1 MASSF
6 STDTKLELIA
16 TGEKAGLWG
25 TITNTNLQILEQSA
39 TGYLSQSMASG
50 DVTLTLTNGATS
62 DGKNAFYE
70 LTGTL
75 TGNRTLIMPSGAER
89 SIIVKDST
97 TRGSGSTLFSLSV
110 QTASG
115 TSIPIP
121 INATVAVVSDGTN
134 MKLGL
139 LSKGFGTVNS
149 ASVTTYIAVAGD
161 QLLTN
166 TTTAG
171 ITITLP
177 SSAATGDELVIVDAR
192 GTFQSNNLTIARNGH
207 NINGS
212 GANLILSTNGQ
223 AITLVYVDT
232 TRGWAFK
239 TNTA

>member
-39 TGYLSQSMASG
+39 TGYL
-50 DVTLTLTNGATS
+50 TNGATS

-75 TGNRTLIMPSGAER
+75 TNNRTLIMPSGAER

-115 TSIPIP
+115 TSVPIP
-121 INATVAVVSDGTN
+121 IGSSVAVVSDGTN

-139 LSKGFGTVNS
+139 LSKGYGTVNS
-149 ASVTTYIAVAGD
+149 SSVTTYIAVAGD

-177 SSAATGDELVIVDAR
+177 TSAATGDEVTIVDAR
-192 GTFQSNNLTIARNGH
+192 GTFNSNNLTVNRNGH
-207 NINGS
+207 NINS
-212 GANLILSTNGQ
+212 ATNNLILSTNGQ

-232 TRGWAFK
+232 TRGWAYK

>member
-1 MASSF
+1 
-6 STDTKLELIA
+6 
-16 TGEKAGLWG
+16 
-25 TITNTNLQILEQSA
+25 
-39 TGYLSQSMASG
+39 
-50 DVTLTLTNGATS
+50 
-62 DGKNAFYE
+62 
-70 LTGTL
+70 
-75 TGNRTLIMPSGAER
+75 MPSGAER

-115 TSIPIP
+115 TSVPIP
-121 INATVAVVSDGTN
+121 IGSSVAVVSDGTN

-139 LSKGFGTVNS
+139 LSKGYGTVNS
-149 ASVTTYIAVAGD
+149 SSVTTYIAVAGD

-177 SSAATGDELVIVDAR
+177 TSAATGDEVTIVDAR
-192 GTFQSNNLTIARNGH
+192 GTFNSNNLTVNRNGH
-207 NINGS
+207 NINS
-212 GANLILSTNGQ
+212 ATNNLILSTNGQ

-232 TRGWAFK
+232 TRGWAYK

>member
-1 MASSF
+1 
-6 STDTKLELIA
+6 
-16 TGEKAGLWG
+16 
-25 TITNTNLQILEQSA
+25 
-39 TGYLSQSMASG
+39 
-50 DVTLTLTNGATS
+50 
-62 DGKNAFYE
+62 
-70 LTGTL
+70 
-75 TGNRTLIMPSGAER
+75 MPSGAER

-97 TRGSGSTLFSLSV
+97 TRGSGATLFSLSV

-115 TSIPIP
+115 TSVPIP
-121 INATVAVVSDGTN
+121 IGASVAVVSDGTN

-139 LSKGFGTVNS
+139 LSKGYGTVNS

-177 SSAATGDELVIVDAR
+177 TSAATGDELVIVDAR
-192 GTFQSNNLTIARNGH
+192 GTFGSNNLTVNRNGH
-207 NINGS
+207 KINGAES
-212 GANLILSTNGQ
+212 NLVLSTNGQ

-232 TRGWAFK
+232 DRGWVFK

>member
-39 TGYLSQSMASG
+39 TGYLNQSMASG

-75 TGNRTLIMPSGAER
+75 TANRTLTMPSGAER

-97 TRGSGSTLFSLSV
+97 TRGASSSLYSLSV
-110 QTASG
+110 ATASG
-115 TSIPIP
+115 TSVPIP
-121 INATVAVVSDGTN
+121 IGASVAVVSDGTN

-139 LSKGFGTVNS
+139 LSKGYGTINS
-149 ASVTTYIAVAGD
+149 ASVTSYTAVAGD
-161 QLLTN
+161 QLQSN
-166 TTTAG
+166 TTPAG
-171 ITITLP
+171 ISITLP
-177 SSAATGDELVIVDAR
+177 TSAATGD
-192 GTFQSNNLTIARNGH
+192 
-207 NINGS
+207 
-212 GANLILSTNGQ
+212 
-223 AITLVYVDT
+223 
-232 TRGWAFK
+232 
-239 TNTA
+239 

>member
-1 MASSF
+1 MAS
-6 STDTKLELIA
+6 TYTPLGVELQA
-16 TGEKAGLWG
+16 TGENAGTWG
-25 TITNTNLQILEQSA
+25 TKTNTNLQILEQSA

-75 TGNRTLIMPSGAER
+75 TGNRTLTMPSGAER

-110 QTASG
+110 ATASG
-115 TSIPIP
+115 TSVPIP
-121 INATVAVVSDGTN
+121 IGASVAVVSDGTN

-139 LSKGFGTVNS
+139 LSKGYGTVDS
-149 ASVTTYIAVAGD
+149 ASVTSYTAVAGD

-171 ITITLP
+171 ISITLP
-177 SSAATGDELVIVDAR
+177 TSAATGDELTIVDAR

-223 AITLVYVDT
+223 AITLVYVDS
-232 TRGWAFK
+232 TRGWAYK

>member
-1 MASSF
+1 MASTYS
-6 STDTKLELIA
+6 SDLQLELIA

-75 TGNRTLIMPSGAER
+75 TNNRTLIMPSGAER

-115 TSIPIP
+115 TSVPIP
-121 INATVAVVSDGTN
+121 IGSSVAVVSDGTN

-139 LSKGFGTVNS
+139 LSKGYGTVNS
-149 ASVTTYIAVAGD
+149 SSVTTYIAVAGD

-177 SSAATGDELVIVDAR
+177 TSAATGDEVPIVDAR
-192 GTFQSNNLTIARNGH
+192 GTFNSNNLTVNRNGH
-207 NINGS
+207 NINS
-212 GANLILSTNGQ
+212 ATNNLILSTNGQ

-232 TRGWAFK
+232 TRGWAYK

>member
-1 MASSF
+1 
-6 STDTKLELIA
+6 
-16 TGEKAGLWG
+16 
-25 TITNTNLQILEQSA
+25 
-39 TGYLSQSMASG
+39 MASG

-75 TGNRTLIMPSGAER
+75 TANRTLTMPSGAER

-97 TRGSGSTLFSLSV
+97 TRGASSSLYSLSV
-110 QTASG
+110 ATASG
-115 TSIPIP
+115 TSVPIP
-121 INATVAVVSDGTN
+121 IGASVAVVSDGTN

-139 LSKGFGTVNS
+139 LSKGYGTINS
-149 ASVTTYIAVAGD
+149 ASVTSYTAVAGD

-171 ITITLP
+171 ISITLP
-177 SSAATGDELVIVDAR
+177 TSAATGDELTIVDAR

-223 AITLVYVDT
+223 AITLVYVDS
-232 TRGWAFK
+232 TRGWAYK

>member
-1 MASSF
+1 
-6 STDTKLELIA
+6 
-16 TGEKAGLWG
+16 
-25 TITNTNLQILEQSA
+25 
-39 TGYLSQSMASG
+39 MASG

-115 TSIPIP
+115 TSVPIP

-139 LSKGFGTVNS
+139 LSKGYGTVDS

-177 SSAATGDELVIVDAR
+177 TSAATGDEVTIVDAR
-192 GTFQSNNLTIARNGH
+192 GTFQSNNLTVNRNGH

-212 GANLILSTNGQ
+212 GANLVLSTNGQ

>member
-1 MASSF
+1 
-6 STDTKLELIA
+6 
-16 TGEKAGLWG
+16 
-25 TITNTNLQILEQSA
+25 
-39 TGYLSQSMASG
+39 MASG

-115 TSIPIP
+115 ASVPIP
-121 INATVAVVSDGTN
+121 IGASVAVVSDGTD

-139 LSKGFGTVNS
+139 LSKGYGTVDS
-149 ASVTTYIAVAGD
+149 ASVTTYVAVAGD

-177 SSAATGDELVIVDAR
+177 SSAATGDELTIVDAR
-192 GTFQSNNLTIARNGH
+192 GSFQSNNLTVNRNGH
-207 NINGS
+207 KINS
-212 GANLILSTNGQ
+212 ATNNLILSTKCAGIFFGCISCMILSNS
-223 AITLVYVDT
+223 A
-232 TRGWAFK
+232 
-239 TNTA
+239 

>member
-139 LSKGFGTVNS
+139 LSKGYGTVDS
-149 ASVTTYIAVAGD
+149 SSVTTYIAVAGD

-177 SSAATGDELVIVDAR
+177 TSAAT
-192 GTFQSNNLTIARNGH
+192 
-207 NINGS
+207 
-212 GANLILSTNGQ
+212 
-223 AITLVYVDT
+223 
-232 TRGWAFK
+232 
-239 TNTA
+239 

>member
-1 MASSF
+1 
-6 STDTKLELIA
+6 
-16 TGEKAGLWG
+16 
-25 TITNTNLQILEQSA
+25 
-39 TGYLSQSMASG
+39 
-50 DVTLTLTNGATS
+50 
-62 DGKNAFYE
+62 
-70 LTGTL
+70 
-75 TGNRTLIMPSGAER
+75 MPSGAER

-115 TSIPIP
+115 AIVPIP

-139 LSKGFGTVNS
+139 LSKGYGTVNS
-149 ASVTTYIAVAGD
+149 ASVTSYTAVAGD

-171 ITITLP
+171 ISITLP
-177 SSAATGDELVIVDAR
+177 TSAATGDELTIVDAR

-223 AITLVYVDT
+223 AITLVYVDS
-232 TRGWAFK
+232 TRGWAYK